1 MYGTLKFFHD
11 VQTVFVDEVG
21 GGGYAV
27 SKVNIDRFKTRCNP
41 YSDAA
46 FYRGVSLTIDGKEY
60 AQKTEW
66 LIPSYAA
73 DDYIPGLVFFSQDTP
88 VDLTESSARN
98 IRAAIV
104 KMRPDVRSRSR
115 RVSRDVIRHL
125 NNIREDV
132 GVLIGAENVRK
143 DGDFPIE
150 AKSAWRIRFAYLLA
164 LCEVKREGKEARA

>member
-1 MYGTLKFFHD
+1 MYGTLHFFND
-11 VQTVFVDEVG
+11 MQTVFVDEVG

-27 SKVNIDRFKTRCNP
+27 SKVNIDRFKTRCRP
-41 YSDAA
+41 YSEAA
-46 FYRGVSLTIDGKEY
+46 FNRGVSLIIDGKEY

-66 LIPSYAA
+66 LIPSYD
-73 DDYIPGLVFFSQDTP
+73 DDYIPGVVFFSQDTP
-88 VDLTESSARN
+88 VELTESAARN

-132 GVLIGAENVRK
+132 GALIGAENVRK

-164 LCEVKREGKEARA
+164 LCEVKHEAKEARA